1 MNPSVLHKISYGMY
15 IIGCK
20 DGEKINGQTANS
32 VIQVTSE
39 PQTIAISINKQ
50 NLSREYIE
58 KDKVFTVSILSKE
71 ATLKLIGNF
80 GFKSGRN
87 VDKFIGIN
95 FKKGETGAPIV
106 LENAVGYIEAKVIN
120 SFDAGTHIIFI
131 GEVVA
136 GEILNEEEPM
146 TYDYYH
152 KVKRGTSPKT
162 APTYISGQKTE
173 DGGRKTEI

>member
-1 MNPSVLHKISYGMY
+1 MNPQVLHKITYGMY

-20 DGEKINGQTANS
+20 DGEKINGQAANT
-32 VIQVTSE
+32 VFQITSE

-50 NLSREYIE
+50 NLSCGYIQ
-58 KDKVFTVSILSKE
+58 KDKVFTVSILSRE

-80 GFKSGRN
+80 GFKSGRSG
-87 VDKFIGIN
+87 DKFVGIN
-95 FKKGETGAPIV
+95 YKKGETGAPIV
-106 LENAVGYIEAKVIN
+106 LENAVGYLEAKVIN
-120 SFDAGTHIIFI
+120 SFDAGTHIVFT

-136 GEILNEEEPM
+136 GEILTEVEPM

-162 APTYISGQKTE
+162 APTYI
-173 DGGRKTEI
+173 GG